1 MSSLKI
7 AVLTSSQLA
16 NNANKAQSSVQ
27 RSVGKI
33 SSGSRL
39 TNAGADA
46 AGYSISSRLHNDQVG
61 VKKAIDNTNQGI
73 SMLQT
78 AEGSLNEISNI
89 LIRMRELAVQ
99 SSTET
104 YTNSDRTMLDA
115 EYTQLFDEIDR
126 ISSDTKF
133 NNTIDLLNSTDSS
146 FVLQVGYLSNS
157 DHRISIDLTQLNSDT
172 TTIGMNASPDLS
184 TQTNA
189 MAAINTIDSAIN
201 EIGSKRSFIGSY
213 VNRLESTLSEA
224 TSLSENLTG
233 SVSRIVDVDYAVE
246 SAAMTQNQILR
257 QASVAALAQAKNVNS
272 SHFQSIFAN
281 L

>member
-224 TSLSENLTG
+224 TSLSENLTS